1 MITKKRLINVSV
13 YICFVLH
20 LSETFQRAIFMFAS
34 MRSITYVMRFVCN
47 LLLSYVINTM
57 ASIVVQLIP
66 CSKQRIVNVADI
78 TLIALVDLVNA
89 LVKLFFL
96 IARVMRGRKLFA
108 SNVHVMHITSMH
120 VLQQRDVCNLFLH
133 IFYKLQV

>member
-1 MITKKRLINVSV
+1 
-13 YICFVLH
+13 
-20 LSETFQRAIFMFAS
+20 
-34 MRSITYVMRFVCN
+34 MRFVCN

-57 ASIVVQLIP
+57 AIIVVQLIP

-78 TLIALVDLVNA
+78 ILIALFDLVNA

-96 IARVMRGRKLFA
+96 IAVMRGRKLFG

-120 VLQQRDVCNLFLH
+120 VS
-133 IFYKLQV
+133 